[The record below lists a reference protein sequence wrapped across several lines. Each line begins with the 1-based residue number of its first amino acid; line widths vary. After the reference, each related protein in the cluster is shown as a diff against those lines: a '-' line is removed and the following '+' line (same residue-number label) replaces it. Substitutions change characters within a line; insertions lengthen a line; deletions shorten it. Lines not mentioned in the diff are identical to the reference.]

1 MNLLD
6 EIAKKEKI
14 KMKKKL
20 LAGLAIGL
28 FLVGGVSIAQA
39 TLIQDGDFVDWSS
52 FSFVTDDPFV
62 AGSPPNS
69 SNGNAVT
76 VATGGNPGAFLQ
88 ATHTMTYGDTI
99 WTGGIKTDFSYNT
112 AVDGAIDF
120 LSVTADLLHPSAGAT
135 AWQLVIQQEG
145 QRYYSFPFG
154 AFSHNNSWLTAT
166 ASNLVATDF
175 DTNPWAGN
183 GGIIADGN
191 QPDFG
196 SAAMPL
202 QFGFMFGNGLTSYGT
217 LTNTLGLDNFS
228 VSSTTSSPVP
238 EPATMLLFGTGLA
251 GLVSSRVRRKKK

>member
-39 TLIQDGDFVDWSS
+39 ALIQDGDFVAWSS

-62 AGSPPNS
+62 AGPPPNN

-112 AVDGAIDF
+112 AIDGAIDF

-154 AFSHNNSWLTAT
+154 AFSHNNSWLTAA

-202 QFGFMFGNGLTSYGT
+202 QFGFMFGNGLSSYGT

-228 VSSTTSSPVP
+228 VSTTSSPVP
-238 EPATMLLFGTGLA
+238 LPPAIFLFGTGLA
-251 GLVSSRVRRKKK
+251 GLAGIRFKRKKQ